1 MKNYLF
7 SISKIPLMLMFDFT
21 NQTSEKPIL
30 NQTVQQKENRKKVM
44 STIHDFTMKTI
55 DGKEVSLSEYKGK
68 VLLIVNVAS
77 KCGYTPQYTDLQ
89 KLYEDYKGKPFEI
102 LGFPANNFGA
112 QEPGSDTEIQSFCSL
127 TYNVTFPMFS
137 KISVKGSD
145 KHPLYKFITEDSDFK
160 GDVDWNFQK
169 YLIDKDGKVIAKF
182 SPQTVPT
189 SKDITSKIDRAIKN

>member
-1 MKNYLF
+1 MTNYFL
-7 SISKIPLMLMFDFT
+7 SISFIIPLL
-21 NQTSEKPIL
+21 IL
-30 NQTVQQKENRKKVM
+30 IENPFLNKTDQQKENRKKVM
-44 STIHDFTMKTI
+44 TTIHDFTMTTI
-55 DGKEVSLSEYKGK
+55 DGKEISLSEYKGK

-89 KLYEDYKGKPFEI
+89 KLYDDYKGKPFEI

-112 QEPGSDTEIQSFCSL
+112 QEPGSNAEIQSFCSL

-137 KISVKGSD
+137 KISVKGND
-145 KHPLYKFITEDSDFK
+145 KHPLYKFITEESDFK

-182 SPQTVPT
+182 SPQTTPT